1 MGPKL
6 LESQLCLLLMLGL
19 VLMLASCQQPTA
31 SQWFATQHITY
42 KANLQ
47 CNVEMQAINMHRP
60 RCKGLNTFL
69 HTSFINVVGVCG
81 NPSGLCSDKISQNC
95 HNSSSRVPITVCN
108 LTTPGRNYTQCRYQT
123 KGSVEYYTVACE
135 PRLAWDCPIYPVV
148 PVHLDGTF

>member
-19 VLMLASCQQPTA
+19 VLMLASCQKPTA

-69 HTSFINVVGVCG
+69 HTSFINVVGVCS

-95 HNSSSRVPITVCN
+95 HNSSSWVPITVCN
-108 LTTPGRNYTQCRYQT
+108 LTTPRRNYTQCRYQ
-123 KGSVEYYTVACE
+123 SRRSLEYYTVACD
-135 PRLAWDCPIYPVV
+135 PRTPQDSPMYPVV